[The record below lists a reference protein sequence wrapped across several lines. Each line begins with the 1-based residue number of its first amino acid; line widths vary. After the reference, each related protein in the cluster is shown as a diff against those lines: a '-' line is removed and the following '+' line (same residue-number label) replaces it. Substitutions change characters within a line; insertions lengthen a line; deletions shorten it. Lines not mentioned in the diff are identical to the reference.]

1 MLFYKV
7 SVRASDLSKAQIFN
21 LKEKIMDK
29 SILKELKRLRNIR
42 GTIIGEKLNGYRCEV
57 DVEVI
62 KNFIDFLES
71 TPSKELDVDEMN
83 KFLLVNQL
91 LNLLALDNFEV
102 MLK

>member
-1 MLFYKV
+1 
-7 SVRASDLSKAQIFN
+7 
-21 LKEKIMDK
+21 MDK

-42 GTIIGEKLNGYRCEV
+42 GTIIGEKLNGHICEV
-57 DVEVI
+57 DIEVI
-62 KNFIDFLES
+62 KDFIDFLES

-91 LNLLALDNFEV
+91 LNLLSLDNFEV

>member
-1 MLFYKV
+1 
-7 SVRASDLSKAQIFN
+7 
-21 LKEKIMDK
+21 MDK

>member
-1 MLFYKV
+1 M
-7 SVRASDLSKAQIFN
+7 N
-21 LKEKIMDK
+21 K

-42 GTIIGEKLNGYRCEV
+42 GTIVGEKLNGYRCEL
-57 DVEVI
+57 DIEVI
-62 KNFIDFLES
+62 KGFIDFLES
-71 TPSKELDVDEMN
+71 TPSKVLGVDEMN